1 MHLKE
6 YDNNAKV
13 EIYYRL
19 SDQKV
24 RQVPFKMPVNNVC
37 KLKK

>member
-13 EIYYRL
+13 EIYSGL
-19 SDQKV
+19 SESEQFL
-24 RQVPFKMPVNNVC
+24 FKIYVNNVC
-37 KLKK
+37 KEIFTE